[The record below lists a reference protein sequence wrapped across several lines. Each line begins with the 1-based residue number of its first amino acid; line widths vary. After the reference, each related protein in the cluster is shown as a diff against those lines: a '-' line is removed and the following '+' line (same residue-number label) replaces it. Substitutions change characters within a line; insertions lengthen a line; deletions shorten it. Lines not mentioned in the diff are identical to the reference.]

1 VTSCVAN
8 AGFNADKVWMSVT
21 DWTNTATPERQ
32 DKVILALAL
41 AYFTN
46 GIGKERLVG
55 VIVHVELEEGFAPV
69 MRAVGL
75 LKVIVGQYANVFRAS
90 KNTILMPVVDDFVTS
105 VGHHLPELNYLLRVC
120 TSVKLFAGNC
130 VR

>member
-1 VTSCVAN
+1 
-8 AGFNADKVWMSVT
+8 MSVT
-21 DWTNTATPERQ
+21 DWTNTATPEWQ
-32 DKVILALAL
+32 DKVMLALAL
-41 AYFTN
+41 ANLTN
-46 GIGKERLVG
+46 GIGEERLICM
-55 VIVHVELEEGFAPV
+55 VIHVELEEGFAPV

-75 LKVIVGQYANVFRAS
+75 LKVIVGQHANVFRAS
-90 KNTILMPVVDDFVTS
+90 KNTILMPVVDDLMPS